1 MNVRYDP
8 KADAAYI
15 YLTENKG
22 SSSNSKTKVAETKEL
37 SDEIFVDYDSEGRPL
52 GIEIIGV
59 KDRVPS
65 KTLHFFETQTR

>member
-15 YLTENKG
+15 YLTDK
-22 SSSNSKTKVAETKEL
+22 KTTVTETKEL

-65 KTLHFFETQTR
+65 KTLHFFETQAA

>member
-15 YLTENKG
+15 YLTDKKG
-22 SSSNSKTKVAETKEL
+22 KVAVTKEL
-37 SDEIFVDYDSEGRPL
+37 SDEVLVDYDSEGRPL
-52 GIEIIGV
+52 GIEILGV

-65 KTLHFFETQTR
+65 KTLHFFETQNT

>member
-1 MNVRYDP
+1 MNYRYDP

-15 YLTENKG
+15 YLTDK
-22 SSSNSKTKVAETKEL
+22 KAKVAETKEL
-37 SDEIFVDYDSEGRPL
+37 SDEIFVDYDKEGRPL

-65 KTLHFFETQTR
+65 KTLQFFQTQTN

>member
-15 YLTENKG
+15 YLTEKK
-22 SSSNSKTKVAETKEL
+22 SKVAETKEL

-59 KDRVPS
+59 KGRVPS
-65 KTLHFFETQTR
+65 KALHFFQTQTS

>member
-15 YLTENKG
+15 YLTDK
-22 SSSNSKTKVAETKEL
+22 KTSVAETKEL
-37 SDEIFVDYDSEGRPL
+37 SDEVFVDYDKDGRPL

-65 KTLHFFETQTR
+65 KTLHFFETQTS